1 MIFIS
6 FPYLILQFVSGSRWS
21 RHHGADLYFS
31 CRSKEIMQDPW
42 LQFRGETEQDRFG
55 QMFIVRANSPHS
67 IPRPSSHLQSSAVQ
81 FLLTTCD
88 SDDFPKSTLS
98 TLSLRRWSSIT
109 QRPWIWTG
117 AQCYGC
123 GAAQPVIPMAFQCFC
138 MLLHVTAE
146 NRFPSAGFICPS
158 EWRGHWLTTKPQM
171 TRLRT
176 AAEHGTDPYESLQ
189 IQLMEYRM
197 SLYTVGYSLILWV
210 NDRLLAATLESISRC
225 FSFSI
230 SASVGIHKISY
241 ASKIFVYIYI

>member
-55 QMFIVRANSPHS
+55 QMFIVGANSPS
-67 IPRPSSHLQSSAVQ
+67 IPRQAVICSHLQ
-81 FLLTTCD
+81 
-88 SDDFPKSTLS
+88 S

-117 AQCYGC
+117 AQCYG

-241 ASKIFVYIYI
+241 ASKIFVYINK